1 MILENLHIGYKNK
14 AIVEQINAELKP
26 NSITALIGVNGAG
39 KSTLIKTILG
49 LINPISGGIKIKNT
63 SLFDKSLKEK
73 AQLISAVLTDK
84 IDNSGFTVY
93 DLVAS
98 GRHPYTNLLG
108 KLDKESLNIISE
120 TLELLKLDE
129 LKNQF
134 INELSD
140 GQKQKCWIARCL
152 VQKTPRIIMDEP
164 TSFLDYPTKLDL
176 FNTLKEISKNQHK
189 SILVSSHDLDLLQDN
204 ADHSW
209 LIKNGKLT
217 EYQNNSISLIEL
229 LTQQ

>member
-14 AIVEQINAELKP
+14 TIVSQINAELKP
-26 NSITALIGVNGAG
+26 DSITALIGVNGAG

-49 LINPISGGIKIKNT
+49 LINPISGEIKVNNSSLLSKN
-63 SLFDKSLKEK
+63 LKEK

-108 KLDKESLNIISE
+108 KLDKESLSIISE
-120 TLELLKLDE
+120 TLGLLKLDD

-152 VQKTPRIIMDEP
+152 VQKTPIIIMDEP

-176 FNTLKEISKNQHK
+176 FNTLKEIAKNQHK
-189 SILVSSHDLDLLQDN
+189 SILISSHDLDLLQDN
-204 ADHSW
+204 TDHSW
-209 LIKNGKLT
+209 LIKNGKLS
-217 EYQNNSISLIEL
+217 EYPNSSANLVEL
-229 LTQQ
+229 HTQS